1 MIIVSQDKKTIVNF
15 DKVKSIWIDDNVLD
29 KTNTEFEICAD
40 GETLGFYT
48 TEKRAKEVLE
58 EIAGKYSSY
67 LQLNGGPAILKGTLD
82 IAPAIFNIPKVYEMP
97 KE

>member
-29 KTNTEFEICAD
+29 KTNTEFEICAG
-40 GETLGFYT
+40 GETLGYYK
-48 TEKRAKEVLE
+48 TEERAKEVLE
-58 EIAGKYSSY
+58 DISLRYE
-67 LQLNGGPAILKGTLD
+67 AIELCKLGYTIGD
-82 IAPAIFNIPKVYEMP
+82 YTPIYEMP

>member
-29 KTNTEFEICAD
+29 KTNTEFEICAG

-48 TEKRAKEVLE
+48 TEKRAKEVLQ
-58 EIAGKYSSY
+58 EITDMYR
-67 LQLNGGPAILKGTLD
+67 NR
-82 IAPAIFNIPKVYEMP
+82 VYEMP

>member
-29 KTNTEFEICAD
+29 KTNTEFEICAG
-40 GETLGFYT
+40 GETLGHYK
-48 TEKRAKEVLE
+48 TEGRAIEVLVEIATAYTNMEIINIPTIYVHE
-58 EIAGKYSSY
+58 EITAQRMAK
-67 LQLNGGPAILKGTLD
+67 
-82 IAPAIFNIPKVYEMP
+82 NICFEMP